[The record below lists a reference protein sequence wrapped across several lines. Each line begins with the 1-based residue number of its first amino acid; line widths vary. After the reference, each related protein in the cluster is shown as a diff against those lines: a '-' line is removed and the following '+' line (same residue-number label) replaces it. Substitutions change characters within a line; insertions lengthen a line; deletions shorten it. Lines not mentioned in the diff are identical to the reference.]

1 MKAVKGY
8 NLWGAVV
15 AFLGATIAGG
25 QTLYILFTG
34 EELCVGGGC
43 ALVGQLT
50 RISPLLFN
58 LMGCVLFLVIALLAL
73 ATRKKNSASLQGA
86 LHLLLTAAFG
96 AEGVLFAYQWYV
108 ASAWCIYCLII
119 LATIA
124 LLNLLLA
131 KRGAIFGAAAFAASL
146 TIFSL
151 LTFIPFNKTLDDGT
165 YAMKAGT
172 NGPEIYL
179 LFSEDCPH
187 CQEVEEVLET
197 LDGCTV
203 RFNPVAQ
210 VTRDI
215 LPGLEPI
222 EGYDT
227 RVNFATASLLGL
239 DKIPILIA
247 KTDTGREV
255 VTGTSNIIGFV
266 QAKCNGEEP
275 ILDFFLG
282 TPPQDAVLIPADD
295 GCGIVL
301 DCD

>member
-1 MKAVKGY
+1 MKIKDI
-8 NLWGAVV
+8 NLLGAVV
-15 AFLGATIAGG
+15 ALVGAAITGG

-50 RISPLLFN
+50 RIPPLFFN
-58 LMGCVLFLVIALLAL
+58 LMGCTLFLLIALLAL
-73 ATRKKNSASLQGA
+73 ATLKNSSDSLQKA

-108 ASAWCIYCLII
+108 ASAWCSYCLVI
-119 LATIA
+119 LAIIA

-131 KRGAIFGAAAFAASL
+131 RKAAYFGAVAFAASL
-146 TIFSL
+146 IIFSL

-165 YAMKAGT
+165 YAIRAGEK
-172 NGPEIYL
+172 GPEIYL

-187 CQEVEEVLET
+187 CKEVEEVLDT
-197 LDGCTV
+197 LEGCTV
-203 RFNPVAQ
+203 RYNPVYK
-210 VTRDI
+210 VTRNI
-215 LPGLEPI
+215 LPALEPI
-222 EGYDT
+222 KDYDT
-227 RVNFATASLLGL
+227 RVNLATASLMGL

-255 VTGTSNIIGFV
+255 VTGTGNIIGFV
-266 QAKCNGEEP
+266 QAMCNGEEP
-275 ILDFFLG
+275 TLDFSLG
-282 TPPQDAVLIPADD
+282 GPSQNSVLIPTDD
-295 GCGIVL
+295 GCGIKL